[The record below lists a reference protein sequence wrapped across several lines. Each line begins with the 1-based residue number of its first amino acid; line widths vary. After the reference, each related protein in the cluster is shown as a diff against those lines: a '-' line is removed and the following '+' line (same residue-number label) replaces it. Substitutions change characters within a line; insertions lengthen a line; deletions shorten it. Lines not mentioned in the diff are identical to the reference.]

1 MPNDQPAPL
10 NTELQNT
17 DIEDQSEIKTEI
29 KPEMNTASPTTQ
41 KAESPG
47 GNFSE
52 LLIDLVFSIIIPTL
66 ILKKLSGDDM
76 LGATLALIVAL
87 SFPALAG
94 VWGFYKKGKITFIPA
109 LGFISIL
116 LTGGIGI
123 LKLPKEYIAY
133 KEALVPSILGLITI
147 ISAYT
152 SKPIVKPFIMNDA
165 VMNTE
170 KIEHALQQNKTESAF
185 NQTLVNATWIVAA
198 SFVFS
203 AVANY
208 LLAKWIVVSESGTDA
223 FNSELGTI
231 TVYGYL
237 MIGLPATVFTIGAA
251 IYAFK
256 GITKHTGLKF
266 EELFREDL

>member
-1 MPNDQPAPL
+1 MPEPKQSVDPAS
-10 NTELQNT
+10 TEAGATT
-17 DIEDQSEIKTEI
+17 DVEIRPKTQEHKQD
-29 KPEMNTASPTTQ
+29 KPPANS
-41 KAESPG
+41 G
-47 GNFSE
+47 GSFSE
-52 LLIDLVFSIIIPTL
+52 LMIDLVFSIVIPTL

-76 LGATLALIVAL
+76 LGPTWALIVAL
-87 SFPALAG
+87 SFPAMAG
-94 VWGFYKKGKITFIPA
+94 VWGFYKKKKITFIPA

-116 LTGGIGI
+116 LTGGIGV

-133 KEALVPSILGLITI
+133 KEALVPSIIGLITVV
-147 ISAYT
+147 SAYT
-152 SKPIVKPFIMNDA
+152 GKPIIRPFVMNDA
-165 VMNTE
+165 LMDTDR
-170 KIEHALQQNKTESAF
+170 IDSALTQNESHEAF
-185 NQTLVNATWIVAA
+185 NKSLVNATWIISA

-256 GITKHTGLKF
+256 SMTKHTGLKF